1 MFGLSAIMGL
11 ATAFNILIIFKKI
24 EMKRHQDAF
33 FDASLLVIL
42 TIVFG
47 GSLGGMMVAT
57 VASAIISFY
66 FLFNEPKLFPKS
78 TTEKSTKSSKT
89 PKPTEDSLDSIF
101 DLDTILAQ
109 YNL

>member
-1 MFGLSAIMGL
+1 MMALIMGI

-24 EMKRHQDAF
+24 EKKRHQDAF
-33 FDASLLVIL
+33 FDASLLIIL

-66 FLFNEPKLFPKS
+66 FLFNAPNILPDFASEKPVTLH
-78 TTEKSTKSSKT
+78 KSTKQQ
-89 PKPTEDSLDSIF
+89 EDDIEFTS
-101 DLDTILAQ
+101 DLDELLAQ